1 MPASEASAEDIA
13 SRLAAVG
20 LTPRVE
26 RHAHFTSIEAEVP
39 ESLSAESWR
48 EVLAAIEKADRFGLH
63 ANNLNGRTL
72 WAAVRTEGPA
82 TDHVRGPVLSDGN

>member
-13 SRLAAVG
+13 VRLSAVG

-26 RHAHFTSIEAEVP
+26 QHAQLTSIEADVP

-48 EVLAAIEKADRFGLH
+48 ELLEAVAGADRFGLF
-63 ANNLNGRTL
+63 ANSLNGRTF
-72 WAAVRTEGPA
+72 WAAVRTAAPA
-82 TDHVRGPVLSDGN
+82 TGDVRGPGHQR